1 MRVQPVHVSFSAA
14 AAVALLLSSISSPSP
29 APSSAQEAIDVA
41 ISPEQATGARVEA
54 ANAVTEGWRDSLP
67 LLLQNIDAYYQS
79 GESGPYAEDAAAK
92 LVPLTDLLVRIIIN
106 QDGSVQK
113 FREIDTEKTIDLLA
127 AAAGGTERDL
137 RFNASYILAKTVDD
151 DNLCVILHRLRDPT
165 LGYAGQVNLLQIAIS
180 GTSSASRQNV
190 QAALETANW
199 LKTKTEGKVA
209 VLVHLLDQISN
220 SRKDA
225 ATPLPPN
232 SYCARYDVD
241 TGVAA
246 APSETPPTA
255 PVAPSP

>member
-151 DNLCVILHRLRDPT
+151 DNLCVITSPAPGSNPRLRRT
-165 LGYAGQVNLLQIAIS
+165 GQFASDRDFRDEQCLAAERSSRTGDCKLAQDEDRGKSRGSRPSSGSDLELQK
-180 GTSSASRQNV
+180 GR
-190 QAALETANW
+190 
-199 LKTKTEGKVA
+199 G
-209 VLVHLLDQISN
+209 
-220 SRKDA
+220 DA
-225 ATPLPPN
+225 A
-232 SYCARYDVD
+232 S
-241 TGVAA
+241 
-246 APSETPPTA
+246 SK
-255 PVAPSP
+255 